1 MSTMIKIRI
10 KNADHEIDIR
20 FPISESELFAKLG
33 EIHAIEGKE
42 APQSAFVTEVYW
54 PEEFSMLKD
63 RFANLDELNY
73 LAKRMESFDYHEYD
87 QFLIGIT
94 KLENPTEKDLINL
107 TFNLDHFTLC
117 KDVSS
122 YGKIGRE
129 YVMNTQGAVPANDED
144 DPKYAAIGKD
154 LIDKGLA
161 QITGKG
167 LLIYNPFDELTEVY
181 DGQTFPEYYHGKL
194 YLFLKD
200 NLPKSAILGS
210 ANLGVIKQEA
220 NNIRQY
226 EVSSITDQPAEC
238 TEVLRLIRKMQEPRC
253 SANIADITDMP
264 IIREINTS
272 LTGVD
277 TVEQIP
283 QTEVALYDRHKTE
296 VSFVLPIK
304 VPAFAERHM
313 DDGKHYT
320 KSNLNVSYAAP
331 RSARKSR
338 DWYET
343 QFTVNK
349 SITLLPGYP
358 EKNVT
363 FYVITDDGYTFKAH
377 TTSDGNKQFSAV
389 GDELILGRWI
399 KGRLA
404 AAGLV
409 TPVNDTQLDRDRL
422 GMITKEMLEAYG
434 CDTLVLTKTDQK
446 MEDEEGNLLDVW
458 FLSFEAAQEQEDD
471 E

>member
-1 MSTMIKIRI
+1 MKILYS
-10 KNADHEIDIR
+10 DIL
-20 FPISESELFAKLG
+20 PLGLDEDQITISGCINEQIAACDGLDIAVGYASKAALEELDALVAEHSIRHINLVMGMYYIEGMPEGTYRTALSLNEKWRAAGVG
-33 EIHAIEGKE
+33 EIRMVR
-42 APQSAFVTEVYW
+42 AF
-54 PEEFSMLKD
+54 K
-63 RFANLDELNY
+63 
-73 LAKRMESFDYHEYD
+73 
-87 QFLIGIT
+87 
-94 KLENPTEKDLINL
+94 
-107 TFNLDHFTLC
+107 
-117 KDVSS
+117 
-122 YGKIGRE
+122 
-129 YVMNTQGAVPANDED
+129 
-144 DPKYAAIGKD
+144 
-154 LIDKGLA
+154 
-161 QITGKG
+161 
-167 LLIYNPFDELTEVY
+167 
-181 DGQTFPEYYHGKL
+181 YHGKL
-194 YLFLKD
+194 YVFHKD
-200 NLPKSAILGS
+200 GDVKSAIIGS
-210 ANLGVIKQEA
+210 ANLGVIRLEA
-220 NNIRQY
+220 NNRRQY
-226 EVSSITDQPAEC
+226 EVSSLTTDPVESR
-238 TEVLRLIRKMQEPRC
+238 EILDLIRKLQDNRC
-253 SANIADITDMP
+253 SANIADIADMP
-264 IIREINTS
+264 IIREVNAS

-277 TVEQIP
+277 TVDQVP
-283 QTEVALYDRHKTE
+283 QAEVAIYDRHKTE
-296 VSFVLPIK
+296 ISFVLPIK
-304 VPAFAERHM
+304 VPAFDERHM

-409 TPVNDTQLDRDRL
+409 APVNDTQLDHDRL
-422 GMITKEMLEAYG
+422 GMITKEMLAAYG

-446 MEDEEGNLLDVW
+446 MEDEDGNLLDVW
-458 FLSFEAAQEQEDD
+458 FLSFEAIQEEEVD